1 MRAYFGACGMGFGH
15 VGRCIS
21 IADRLKESGFHMLFS
36 TYGEAVAFVRREG
49 YPAVEAPSLFITTEA
64 DGRIDMKRVLGVEG
78 FLSVERFLN
87 QVGFEVRAMRS
98 FKPDVVV
105 SDTRLSTVVASTMLG
120 IPTMLMLNQFH
131 PLIPRE
137 RRFLRLSK
145 VGDGAILTVIG
156 DVWGLA
162 DRIIIPDFPEPNTV
176 SLMNMRIP
184 QRHRGKVLFVGPI
197 LRRNPWDVQG
207 PRDSGSEVK
216 VFAPISGPRAERLPL
231 VHLLLKLFREF
242 PGNFRIIMS
251 MGCPD
256 GNGVYMEHGNFT
268 AYRWV
273 EDRLGLME
281 WCDVVVS
288 RAGHGTIMEAVSC
301 GKPMV
306 LIPTPGHSEQYG
318 NARRAVE
325 IGFAEAVE
333 QYDLTAERLV
343 EKVETVLKDE
353 SYRRKAEELQAEA
366 RRLGGGERVVKEIMR
381 SLGD

>member
-1 MRAYFGACGMGFGH
+1 MKAYFGACGIGFGH

-21 IADRLKESGFHMLFS
+21 IADRLKESGFDMLFS

-49 YPAVEAPSLFITTEA
+49 YPAVEAPRLSITTEA
-64 DGRIDMKRVLGVEG
+64 DGRIDMKHVLGVEG
-78 FLSVERFLN
+78 LLSVERFLS
-87 QVGFEVRAMRS
+87 QVSFEIKTMRS
-98 FKPDVVV
+98 FRPDIVV
-105 SDTRLSTVVASTMLG
+105 SDTRLSTVVASNMLD

-145 VGDGAILTVIG
+145 VGDGAVLTVMS
-156 DVWGLA
+156 DMWGLA

-197 LRRNPWDVQG
+197 LRRNPWDVKA

-216 VFAPISGPRAERLPL
+216 VFAPISGPSAERLPL
-231 VHLLLKLFREF
+231 VRLLLKLFKKF
-242 PGNFRIIMS
+242 PGKFRIIMS

-256 GNGVYMEHGNFT
+256 GNGVYVKHGNFT

-273 EDRLGLME
+273 EDRLGLMK

-343 EKVETVLKDE
+343 EKVETVLNEE

-366 RRLGGGERVVKEIMR
+366 RRLGGGERVVQEIMS
-381 SLGD
+381 SLEG

>member
-1 MRAYFGACGMGFGH
+1 LKAYFGACGIGFGH
-15 VGRCIS
+15 VGRCVS
-21 IADRLKESGFHMLFS
+21 VADRLKESGFDMLFS
-36 TYGEAVAFVRREG
+36 TYGEAVTFVRREG
-49 YPAVEAPSLFITTEA
+49 YPAVEAPRLSITTEA
-64 DGRIDMKRVLGVEG
+64 DGRIDMRRVLSVEG
-78 FLSVERFLN
+78 LLSVERFLN
-87 QVGFEVRAMRS
+87 QVGFEVKTMRS

-105 SDTRLSTVVASTMLG
+105 SDTRLSTLVASNMLG
-120 IPTMLMLNQFH
+120 IPTVLMLNQFH

-145 VGDGAILTVIG
+145 VGDGAVLTIIS
-156 DVWGLA
+156 DMWGLA

-184 QRHRGKVLFVGPI
+184 PRHRGKVLFVGPI
-197 LRRNPWDVQG
+197 LRRNPWDVQA

-216 VFAPISGPRAERLPL
+216 VFAPISGPSAERLPL
-231 VHLLLKLFREF
+231 VRLLLKLFKEF

-256 GNGVYMEHGNFT
+256 GNGVYVEHGSFT
-268 AYRWV
+268 AYWWV
-273 EDRLGLME
+273 EDRLGF
-281 WCDVVVS
+281 
-288 RAGHGTIMEAVSC
+288 

-333 QYDLTAERLV
+333 QYNLTAERLV
-343 EKVETVLKDE
+343 EKVETVLNDE

-366 RRLGGGERVVKEIMR
+366 RRLGGGERVVKEIVR
-381 SLGD
+381 GLGD